1 MQPFNNDELIRA
13 ENLKIRATLVRA
25 VRDTVIQNHLT
36 QTEAAERLGI
46 SQPRVSALIKGKS
59 DAFRVDALVNMALK
73 LGLNVSLEVNSFKK
87 PDVITPEI
95 VLDQMCDSV
104 IQKDT
109 VAFMDDVQFFWRKQW
124 DLAQVPDPR
133 EKDALKY
140 ALKACFIERMAE
152 VWSEPPKSQPMS
164 IPTWCQRVPA
174 VQKEF
179 SVIPEEYREF
189 YDGDLVSPIFAKRNI
204 FAPRDFMFFV

>member
-1 MQPFNNDELIRA
+1 MQSINDELIRT
-13 ENLKIRATLVRA
+13 ENLKIRATLARA

-59 DAFRVDALVNMALK
+59 GEFRVDALVNMALK
-73 LGLNVSLEVNSFKK
+73 LGLNVSFEVNSYKK
-87 PDVITPEI
+87 PDHITPET

-109 VAFMDDVQFFWRKQW
+109 VAFMDDVQLFWRKQW
-124 DLAQVPDPR
+124 DLSQVPDPR

-164 IPTWCQRVPA
+164 IPDWCERVPA

-179 SVIPEEYREF
+179 SVIPDEYREF
-189 YDGDLVSPIFAKRNI
+189 YEGDLVSPIFSQRNI